1 HLDRLP
7 VDLPEG
13 TGRRGGRIVD
23 PGAMTA
29 ILCVG
34 PHAGFG
40 RHMVAALHRLFPE
53 LFTNL
58 VFVPAAARGG
68 RWMTPFE
75 DDSEPAGSVERD
87 LAAYVDW
94 ARDHDMRAELRSTA
108 PGETSPSIEA
118 ICRQLLREFPR
129 AVVFSGEPVF
139 PDGDYSRSF

>member
-1 HLDRLP
+1 MSGSFLGFATHALLPHDRKVARLLRHLDRLP

-75 DDSEPAGSVERD
+75 D
-87 LAAYVDW
+87 
-94 ARDHDMRAELRSTA
+94 
-108 PGETSPSIEA
+108 
-118 ICRQLLREFPR
+118 
-129 AVVFSGEPVF
+129 
-139 PDGDYSRSF
+139 